1 MKRLAITLG
10 DPAGIG
16 PEVTARAFHR
26 FPPGVAATICG
37 PADIFKLLIGKF
49 CRCGQ
54 GRIIVSA
61 PVVETWRE
69 ALKLDSRF
77 VIIDTP
83 DYSFEDLRFGRSGA
97 KEGRAAWHALE
108 QGLELTRHAT
118 GAALVTAPVSKS
130 SLLAAGF
137 KHPGH
142 TDYLAERTRSKAVMM
157 LAAGPLRVVPVTV
170 HLPLADV
177 PAALSVKLILETL
190 KTLDS
195 ELKKKF
201 RIARPRLAVS
211 GLNPHAGEDGR
222 LGGEEK
228 KLIGPAVKKARDLG
242 IEVGGPFPADSL
254 FTPER
259 RRTFDV
265 AVCMYHDQALIPLK
279 TVGMDRGVN
288 VTLGLPI
295 VRTSPAHGAA
305 FDIAGQGVARPDSM
319 RAAMELALELL

>member
-10 DPAGIG
+10 DPAGVG

-26 FPPGVAATICG
+26 FPPDLAATVCG
-37 PADIFKLLIGKF
+37 PADIFKLLVGKY
-49 CRCGQ
+49 CRRGQ
-54 GRIIVSA
+54 GRFIIDA

-69 ALKLDSRF
+69 ALKIDSRF
-77 VIIDTP
+77 VVIDTP
-83 DYSFEDLRFGRSGA
+83 EYALEDLRPGRSGV

-108 QGLELTRHAT
+108 QGLELTRNAADT
-118 GAALVTAPVSKS
+118 ALVTAPVSKA

-142 TDYLAERTRSKAVMM
+142 TDFLAERTRSKAVMM
-157 LAAGPLRVVPVTV
+157 LAAGPLRVVPVTA
-170 HLPLADV
+170 HLPLAAV
-177 PAALSVKLILETL
+177 PAALSVKLILDTL
-190 KTLDS
+190 KVLDL

-201 RIARPRLAVS
+201 RITRPRLAVS
-211 GLNPHAGEDGR
+211 GLNPHAGEGGR

-228 KLIGPAVKKARDLG
+228 KLIAPAVKKARALG
-242 IEVGGPFPADSL
+242 IDAEGPFPADSL

-295 VRTSPAHGAA
+295 VRTSPAHGTA
-305 FDIAGQGVARPDSM
+305 FDIAYQGLARSDSM
-319 RAAMELALELL
+319 RAAMALALELL